1 MRTLIGAVLLSLGLS
16 LTGCA
21 APSVAVEPALCQHP
35 LVDATTHQ
43 GLVQG
48 LLDYHAAIELCNA
61 LNGHTTKE

>member
-1 MRTLIGAVLLSLGLS
+1 MLLSLALS

-21 APSVAVEPALCQHP
+21 APSAAVEAVPCQHP
-35 LVDATTHQ
+35 LVDARTHQ

-61 LNGHTTKE
+61 LNGHSTKE